1 MIKEILAG
9 KETKSSTLIVYKL
22 GRIPVLELGSPWKK
36 KSLHYVS
43 TSEKMMIITVR
54 DGMGLKIHG
63 VKTSW
68 SIISVMPNFI
78 QIG

>member
-1 MIKEILAG
+1 MTARNKERKIDESPNKRLKRR
-9 KETKSSTLIVYKL
+9 KE
-22 GRIPVLELGSPWKK
+22 GRMEGRRKKERKKGKK
-36 KSLHYVS
+36 KRIK
-43 TSEKMMIITVR
+43 TKMMIITVR

-68 SIISVMPNFI
+68 SIISVMPDYI

>member
-22 GRIPVLELGSPWKK
+22 GRIPVLEFGSPWKK

-43 TSEKMMIITVR
+43 TSEIIRDVR
-54 DGMGLKIHG
+54 VDCNM
-63 VKTSW
+63 
-68 SIISVMPNFI
+68 
-78 QIG
+78 QIAASR